1 MSERKRD
8 FNITFKG
15 LAYVAATFL
24 KLLYISRLLCLVIL
38 LISAYQLKY
47 NLNILF
53 PPSFIVAFAY
63 CKASIAASTLPLMP
77 SGLYAF
83 AFPPD

>member
-1 MSERKRD
+1 MKSYRYYQKKKRKEKRILMSERKRD

-38 LISAYQLKY
+38 LISAY
-47 NLNILF
+47 
-53 PPSFIVAFAY
+53 
-63 CKASIAASTLPLMP
+63 
-77 SGLYAF
+77 
-83 AFPPD
+83 